1 MRRTLCPRTYGNIAQ
16 QRTEKL
22 SEAVVRQ
29 PKIFLHIAGCPLDSR
44 AGATIAN
51 SADIFLEASDVFR
64 KGGVIHLYHVRF
76 DLRGC
81 VPDLFI
87 SRQAE
92 ISTFVVSGGG
102 GLLS

>member
-1 MRRTLCPRTYGNIAQ
+1 
-16 QRTEKL
+16 
-22 SEAVVRQ
+22 
-29 PKIFLHIAGCPLDSR
+29 
-44 AGATIAN
+44 
-51 SADIFLEASDVFR
+51 LEASDVFR